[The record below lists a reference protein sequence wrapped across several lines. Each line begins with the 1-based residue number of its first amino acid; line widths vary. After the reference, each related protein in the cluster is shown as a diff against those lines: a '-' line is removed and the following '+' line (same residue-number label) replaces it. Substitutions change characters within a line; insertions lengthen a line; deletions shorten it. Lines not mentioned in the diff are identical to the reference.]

1 MTKRPEPNR
10 HVMLLLNLGLMKIRL
25 GSASDLFFL
34 LLAEAPFIPVH
45 RTGFS
50 GAIVIKGKPF
60 SRGKEVFNM
69 AMNNINLEEM
79 KSFVEE
85 VKQDLAKSKRTK
97 KVECS
102 WNFDERKPQMGSKL
116 QHPKGETTLQSDLA
130 PFMGGTGSAPDP
142 IQYCLF
148 GLAACFA
155 GTFMSTATTMGIRI
169 ESLKVSAENSL
180 DFSKT
185 IGLTKNPITEKVKI
199 VTEVKSDANKEQLK
213 DLERLTRERCPGV
226 YCLINPIPLELELVH
241 VR

>member
-1 MTKRPEPNR
+1 
-10 HVMLLLNLGLMKIRL
+10 
-25 GSASDLFFL
+25 
-34 LLAEAPFIPVH
+34 
-45 RTGFS
+45 
-50 GAIVIKGKPF
+50 
-60 SRGKEVFNM
+60 M

-85 VKQDLAKSKRTK
+85 VKQDLAKSKRIK

-102 WNFDERKPQMGSKL
+102 WSFDEKKSQMVSKV
-116 QHPKGETTLQSDLA
+116 QYAQGETTLQSDLA

-155 GTFMSTATTMGIRI
+155 GTFMSTATMMGIKI

-185 IGLTKNPITEKVKI
+185 IGLTKNPISEKVKI
-199 VTEVKSDANKEQLK
+199 VTEVKSAAKKEQLK
-213 DLERLTRERCPGV
+213 ELEKLSRESCPGV
-226 YCLINPIPLELELVH
+226 YCLVNPIPLELELVP

>member
-1 MTKRPEPNR
+1 
-10 HVMLLLNLGLMKIRL
+10 
-25 GSASDLFFL
+25 
-34 LLAEAPFIPVH
+34 
-45 RTGFS
+45 
-50 GAIVIKGKPF
+50 
-60 SRGKEVFNM
+60 M

-102 WNFDERKPQMGSKL
+102 WNFDERTPQIGSKL
-116 QHPKGETTLQSDLA
+116 QHPKGETTLHSDLA
-130 PFMGGTGSAPDP
+130 PFMGGSGSAPDP

-155 GTFMSTATTMGIRI
+155 GTFMSTAAMMGIKI
-169 ESLKVSAENSL
+169 QSLKVSAENSMDL
-180 DFSKT
+180 SKT
-185 IGLTKNPITEKVKI
+185 IGLTNNPITEKVKI
-199 VTEVKSDANKEQLK
+199 VTEVKSDAKKEQLE

-241 VR
+241 VH

>member
-1 MTKRPEPNR
+1 
-10 HVMLLLNLGLMKIRL
+10 
-25 GSASDLFFL
+25 
-34 LLAEAPFIPVH
+34 
-45 RTGFS
+45 
-50 GAIVIKGKPF
+50 
-60 SRGKEVFNM
+60 M
-69 AMNNINLEEM
+69 AMNNINLKEM
-79 KSFVEE
+79 NSFVEE

-102 WNFDERKPQMGSKL
+102 WNFEEKKSQMVSKL
-116 QHPKGETTLQSDLA
+116 QYAQGETTLQSDLA

-155 GTFMSTATTMGIRI
+155 GTFMSTATTMGIKI

-199 VTEVKSDANKEQLK
+199 VTEVKSGAKKEQLK
-213 DLERLTRERCPGV
+213 ELEKLSRERCPGV
-226 YCLINPIPLELELVH
+226 YCLVNPIPLELELVH